1 MVWPGPLP
9 AFLTR
14 VSSALHPPRAWPTQ
28 AWLPLQAGT
37 STLSPAVGQ
46 ELFENDSWMQL
57 SVPTLSPRSGG
68 TRGKGV
74 GRRCGYGSPGLL
86 YKGEVKRSRVPQV
99 IHCRSPA
106 WSKED

>member
-1 MVWPGPLP
+1 MERGGANGLARTP
-9 AFLTR
+9 AGFPAG

-57 SVPTLSPRSGG
+57 SVPTLSPCSGR

-74 GRRCGYGSPGLL
+74 RRLEGDADMGTLACYT
-86 YKGEVKRSRVPQV
+86 RV
-99 IHCRSPA
+99 R
-106 WSKED
+106 